1 MKTAGIICEYNPFHT
16 GHKYHIDHIKQE
28 FDAVVCIMSGSFVQR
43 GGVAIYDKWSRAR
56 SALENGA
63 DLVIELPVKYALS
76 SAEGFAEGGVR
87 ILDATGVIDALCFG
101 SESGDILE
109 LTTCAKALLS
119 ESPEVSQKIKV
130 LMNEGLPYAKAR
142 AIAYEGILD
151 ANLLA
156 QPNNILAI
164 EYIKAILKSKS
175 NLRPITIK
183 RKGAG
188 YHDEEVIDGFASAT
202 LLREKI
208 RSGEDVST
216 FTPYDLLA
224 SVTYDVNRLTNA
236 FKYKLR
242 TEGESAFDGIADMEP
257 GLANRFLNEIDRD
270 SIASIVDAVKTKRY
284 AHTRLRRIVA
294 KVLLGLTEDTKAPD
308 YIRVLGMSTKG
319 KELLSQMREKASFPI
334 VNKVADFKDESILP
348 DILAT
353 DLAALCADS
362 PVPMG
367 RDFTTSPIIIE

>member
-1 MKTAGIICEYNPFHT
+1 LKTAGIICEYNPFHT

-43 GGVAIYDKWSRAR
+43 GGVAIYDKWTRAR

-63 DLVIELPVKYALS
+63 DLVLELPVKYALS
-76 SAEGFAEGGVR
+76 SAEGFAEGGIR
-87 ILDATGVIDALCFG
+87 ILDSTGVIDALCFG
-101 SESGDILE
+101 SESGDIQE
-109 LTTCAKALLS
+109 LTSCAKALLS
-119 ESPEVSQKIKV
+119 ESPEISQKIKTF
-130 LMNEGLPYAKAR
+130 MNEGLPYAKAR
-142 AIAYEGILD
+142 AMAYDGILD
-151 ANLLA
+151 TNLLS

-164 EYIKAILKSKS
+164 EYIKAILKSGSRLK
-175 NLRPITIK
+175 PITLK

-188 YHDEEVIDGFASAT
+188 YHDEEAIDGFASAT

-208 RSGEDVST
+208 RGGEDVST

-224 SVTYDVNRLTNA
+224 SVTYDVNRLTNV

-242 TEGESAFDGIADMEP
+242 TQGEYAFSGIADMEP
-257 GLANRFLNEIDRD
+257 GLANRFLNELDRD
-270 SIASIVDAVKTKRY
+270 SIADIVDAVKTKRY
-284 AHTRLRRIVA
+284 ALTRLRRIVA
-294 KVLLGLTEDTKAPD
+294 RVLLGLTEDTKAPD
-308 YIRVLGMSTKG
+308 YIRVLGMTSKG
-319 KELLSQMREKASFPI
+319 KELLSQMREKSSFPI
-334 VNKVADFKDESILP
+334 VNKVADFKDKSLLP

-362 PVPMG
+362 PIPMG

>member
-76 SAEGFAEGGVR
+76 SAEGFAEGGIR
-87 ILDATGVIDALCFG
+87 ILDATGVVDALCFG

-109 LTTCAKALLS
+109 LTSCAKALLS
-119 ESPEVSQKIKV
+119 ESPEVSQKIKA

-151 ANLLA
+151 TELLA
-156 QPNNILAI
+156 QPNNILAL
-164 EYIKAILKSKS
+164 EYIKAILKSGS
-175 NLRPITIK
+175 DIRPITIK

-188 YHDEEVIDGFASAT
+188 YHDEEVIDGFASAS

-224 SVTYDVNRLTNA
+224 SVTYDVNRLTSA

-242 TEGESAFDGIADMEP
+242 TVGEDAFSGIADMEP
-257 GLANRFLNEIDRD
+257 GLANRFLNELDRD

-294 KVLLGLTEDTKAPD
+294 RVLLGLTEDTKTPD
-308 YIRVLGMSTKG
+308 YIRVLGMNNKG
-319 KELLSQMREKASFPI
+319 KELLSEMREKSSFPI

-353 DLAALCADS
+353 DLAALCASS

>member
-16 GHKYHIDHIKQE
+16 GHKYHIEYIKKD

-76 SAEGFAEGGVR
+76 SAEGFAEGGIR

-101 SESGDILE
+101 SESGDITE
-109 LTTCAKALLS
+109 LTSCAKSLLT
-119 ESPEVSQKIKV
+119 ESPQVSQKIKA

-142 AIAYEGILD
+142 ALAYEGVLD
-151 ANLLA
+151 TELLS

-164 EYIKAILKSKS
+164 EYIKALLKSNS
-175 NLRPITIK
+175 SIVPITLK

-208 RSGEDVST
+208 RGGEDVST

-224 SVTYDVNRLTNA
+224 SVTYDVNRLTSA

-242 TEGESAFDGIADMEP
+242 TEGEDAFRGIPDMEP

-270 SIASIVDAVKTKRY
+270 SIAEIVDAVKTKRY

-294 KVLLGLTEDTKAPD
+294 KVLLGLTEDTKNPD
-308 YIRVLGMSTKG
+308 YVRVLGMNNKG
-319 KELLSQMREKASFPI
+319 KELLSKMRETSTFPI

-348 DILAT
+348 EILAT

-367 RDFTTSPIIIE
+367 RDFTTSPIIME

>member
-16 GHKYHIDHIKQE
+16 GHKYHIEHIKKE

-76 SAEGFAEGGVR
+76 SAEGFAEGGIR

-101 SESGDILE
+101 SESGDIAE
-109 LTTCAKALLS
+109 LTSCARTLLT
-119 ESPEVSQKIKV
+119 EPAEVSQKIKA

-142 AIAYEGILD
+142 ALAYEGVLD
-151 ANLLA
+151 TELLS

-164 EYIKAILKSKS
+164 EYIKALLKSNSSIK
-175 NLRPITIK
+175 PITLK

-208 RSGEDVST
+208 RSGVDVST

-224 SVTYDVNRLTNA
+224 SVTYDVNRLTST

-242 TEGESAFDGIADMEP
+242 TDGENAFCGIPDMEP

-270 SIASIVDAVKTKRY
+270 SIAEIVDAVKTKRY

-294 KVLLGLTEDTKAPD
+294 KVLLGLTEDTKNPD
-308 YIRVLGMSTKG
+308 YVRVLGMNNKG
-319 KELLSQMREKASFPI
+319 KELLSKMRETSSFPI

-348 DILAT
+348 EILAT

-367 RDFTTSPIIIE
+367 RDFTTSPIIME

>member
-28 FDAVVCIMSGSFVQR
+28 FDAIVCIMSGSFVQR
-43 GGVAIYDKWSRAR
+43 GGIAIYDKWTRAR

-63 DLVIELPVKYALS
+63 DLVLELPVAYALS
-76 SAEGFAEGGVR
+76 SAEGFSKGGVK
-87 ILDATGVIDALCFG
+87 ILDATGVVDALCFG
-101 SESGDILE
+101 SESGDISE
-109 LTTCAKALLS
+109 LTSCAKALLL
-119 ESPEVSQKIKV
+119 ETPEISQKIKAF
-130 LMNEGLPYAKAR
+130 MNEGLPYAKAR
-142 AIAYEGILD
+142 ANAYAGILD
-151 ANLLA
+151 TQLLS

-164 EYIKAILKSKS
+164 EYIKAILKSGSK
-175 NLRPITIK
+175 LEPLTVK
-183 RKGAG
+183 RKGSG
-188 YHDEEVIDGFASAT
+188 YHDEEVIDGFASAS

-208 RSGEDVST
+208 RIGEDVST

-224 SVTYDVNRLTNA
+224 SVTYDVNRLTSA

-242 TEGESAFDGIADMEP
+242 TEGENAFAGIPDMEP
-257 GLANRFLNEIDRD
+257 GLANRFLNELDRD
-270 SIASIVDAVKTKRY
+270 SISEIVDAVKTKRY

-294 KVLLGLTEDTKAPD
+294 RILLGLTEDTKSPD

-319 KELLSQMREKASFPI
+319 KSLLSEMREKASFPI
-334 VNKVADFKDESILP
+334 VNKVADFKDDAILP

-353 DLAALCADS
+353 DLAALCASS

-367 RDFTTSPIIIE
+367 RDYTTSPIIME

>member
-16 GHKYHIDHIKQE
+16 GHKYHIEHIKKD

-63 DLVIELPVKYALS
+63 DLVIELPVKYSLS
-76 SAEGFAEGGVR
+76 SAEGFAMGGIR

-109 LTTCAKALLS
+109 LTACAKALLC
-119 ESPEVSQKIKV
+119 ETPEISQKIKV

-151 ANLLA
+151 TNLLA

-175 NLRPITIK
+175 DLRPITIK

-208 RSGEDVST
+208 RGGEDVST

-242 TEGESAFDGIADMEP
+242 TEGESAFNGISDMEP

-270 SIASIVDAVKTKRY
+270 SIAEIVDAVKTKRY

-294 KVLLGLTEDTKAPD
+294 KVLLGLTEDTKTPD
-308 YIRVLGMSTKG
+308 YIRVLGMNNKG
-319 KELLSQMREKASFPI
+319 KELLSKMREKASFPI
-334 VNKVADFKDESILP
+334 INKVADFKDDSILP

-367 RDFTTSPIIIE
+367 RDYTTSPIIIE

>member
-16 GHKYHIDHIKQE
+16 GHKYHIEHIKKD

-43 GGVAIYDKWSRAR
+43 GGVAIYDKWSRTR
-56 SALENGA
+56 SALVNGA

-76 SAEGFAEGGVR
+76 SAEGFAEGGIR
-87 ILDATGVIDALCFG
+87 ILDATGVIDSLCFG
-101 SESGDILE
+101 SESGDISE
-109 LTTCAKALLS
+109 LTACAKALLS
-119 ESPEVSQKIKV
+119 ESYEVSLKIKA

-151 ANLLA
+151 TELLS

-164 EYIKAILKSKS
+164 EYIKAILKSGS
-175 NLRPITIK
+175 RISPITLK

-188 YHDEEVIDGFASAT
+188 YHDEEVIDGFASAS

-242 TEGESAFDGIADMEP
+242 TEGENAFSGISDMEP
-257 GLANRFLNEIDRD
+257 GLANRFLNELDRD
-270 SIASIVDAVKTKRY
+270 SISSIVDAVKTKRY

-294 KVLLGLTEDTKAPD
+294 RVLLGLKEDSKSPD
-308 YIRVLGMSTKG
+308 YIRVLGMNSKG
-319 KELLSQMREKASFPI
+319 KELLSEMRKKASFPI
-334 VNKVADFKDESILP
+334 INKVADFKDESILP

-362 PVPMG
+362 LVPMG
-367 RDFTTSPIIIE
+367 RDYTTSPVIIE

>member
-16 GHKYHIDHIKQE
+16 GHKYHIDHIKKE

-43 GGVAIYDKWSRAR
+43 GSIAIYDKWSRAR

-63 DLVIELPVKYALS
+63 DLIIELPVKYALS
-76 SAEGFAEGGVR
+76 SAEGFAEGGIR
-87 ILDATGVIDALCFG
+87 ILDASGVIDALCFG

-109 LTTCAKALLS
+109 LTSCAKALLS
-119 ESPEVSQKIKV
+119 ESPEISQKIKV

-142 AIAYEGILD
+142 AIAYEGVLD
-151 ANLLA
+151 IELLS

-164 EYIKAILKSKS
+164 EYIKAILKSGT
-175 NLRPITIK
+175 NIRPITIK

-188 YHDEEVIDGFASAT
+188 YHDEDTIDGFASAT

-208 RSGEDVST
+208 REGEDVST

-224 SVTYDVNRLTNA
+224 SVTYDINQLTNA

-242 TEGESAFDGIADMEP
+242 TEGEAAFSGISDMEP
-257 GLANRFLNEIDRD
+257 GLANRFLNEIDRE
-270 SIASIVDAVKTKRY
+270 SITAIVDAVKTKRY
-284 AHTRLRRIVA
+284 AHTRLRRIA
-294 KVLLGLTEDTKAPD
+294 ARVLLGLTEDAKVPD
-308 YIRVLGMSTKG
+308 YIRVLGMNNKG
-319 KELLSQMREKASFPI
+319 KELLSIMREKSRFPI
-334 VNKVADFKDESILP
+334 VNKVADFKDESILY

-353 DLAALCADS
+353 DLAALCASS

-367 RDFTTSPIIIE
+367 RDYTTSPIIME